1 MLTTHLGEL
10 YSLACALF
18 WAIAVVLF
26 RKGGE
31 QVPPVALNC
40 FKGAIAILCFGLTM
54 PLAGVPF
61 FPAER
66 TWQEWTTL
74 LVSGA
79 MGIGIADSLF
89 FASLN
94 RLGASASAVV
104 DCLYSPF
111 IILLAFFYLGDP
123 LRPTLLVAMT
133 LMVSAILLLTWEPKA
148 AATPTDLRRRRQGV
162 LLGVLSMLF
171 MAGGI
176 VMTKPVLERTPV
188 LWATP
193 VRIVGGQLFIL
204 LNALRRN
211 ERRAVLAAFRP
222 SRQWL
227 VTIPS
232 ALLGSYLA
240 MIVWIA
246 GMKYAS
252 VGVAGVLSQMS
263 TLFVPILAAIF
274 LKEKL
279 THAKVLAV
287 LLGFVGALVATR

>member
-1 MLTTHLGEL
+1 MFSRHLGEL
-10 YSLACALF
+10 SSLACALF

-31 QVPPVALNC
+31 RVPPVALNC
-40 FKGAIAILCFGLTM
+40 FKGAIAIVCFGVTL
-54 PLAGVPF
+54 PLAGQPF

-66 TWQEWTTL
+66 SWQEWTTL
-74 LVSGA
+74 LCSGA
-79 MGIGIADSLF
+79 LGIGIADSLF

-94 RLGASASAVV
+94 RLGASGSAVV

-111 IILLAFFYLGDP
+111 IVLLAYFYLGDP
-123 LRPTLLVAMT
+123 LRPSLLVAMT
-133 LMVSAILLLTWEPKA
+133 LMVSAILVLTWEPEA
-148 AATPTDLRRRRQGV
+148 SETSTDLRQRRRGV
-162 LLGVLSMLF
+162 LLGVGSMLF
-171 MAGGI
+171 MAAGI
-176 VMTKPVLERTPV
+176 VLAKPVLERTPV

-193 VRIVGGQLFIL
+193 VRIVGGQLFIF
-204 LNALRRN
+204 LNALRRS
-211 ERRAVLAAFRP
+211 ERQAVLAAFRP

-252 VGVAGVLSQMS
+252 VGVAGVLNQMS
-263 TLFVPILAAIF
+263 TLFVPVLAAIF

-279 THAKVLAV
+279 TRAR
-287 LLGFVGALVATR
+287 VGALVLGFAGALAAMQ